1 MLFKKVKKDV
11 PKLLALGVGVG
22 VGQSLATGADLSP
35 LTSKMP
41 VMAGMMGAGMVLDEL
56 TKLKKKV
63 PKF

>member
-1 MLFKKVKKDV
+1 MIFKKVKKDV

-41 VMAGMMGAGMVLDEL
+41 AIGGLMGAGMVLDEIS
-56 TKLKKKV
+56 KLKKKV
-63 PKF
+63 KF

>member
-11 PKLLALGVGVG
+11 PKLLSLGVGVG

-41 VMAGMMGAGMVLDEL
+41 AMGSMIGSGMVLDEL
-56 TKLKKKV
+56 SKLKKKV
-63 PKF
+63 KF